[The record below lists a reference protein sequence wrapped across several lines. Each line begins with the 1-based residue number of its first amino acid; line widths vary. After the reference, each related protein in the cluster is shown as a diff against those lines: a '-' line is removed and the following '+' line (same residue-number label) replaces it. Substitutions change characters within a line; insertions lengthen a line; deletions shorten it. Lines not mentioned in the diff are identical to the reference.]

1 MKVSVIVPC
10 YNSTPI
16 LRTLVEETKKVLSG
30 MGLNDHEFVLVND
43 CSPNPDTIG
52 FLKSIADEFPCVKL
66 VDLAKNTGQANA
78 QVAALNY
85 VTGDV
90 VINMDD
96 DMQTHP
102 KNIPILL
109 KKLEEGYDLV
119 LGRYPHKRHSLFRN
133 FLTKADDVF
142 EHVFINKP
150 KDVTFTSF
158 WVVRRYIVDEIVKYK
173 NPYSFMVG
181 LFSRTA
187 GRITNVE
194 VEHFERAEGTSGYNI
209 WKLIKLWS
217 NFTGFTIVPLRIAGA
232 AGLMMAAAAFVWAV
246 VLLVQRLTGSVDVA
260 GYASMMCMMLLFFGI
275 TLACMGLMGEYI
287 GRIFMSVNGTPQYVV
302 KEIYHGS
309 ENE

>member
-16 LRTLVEETKKVLSG
+16 LRTLVAETKSVLSG
-30 MGLNDHEFVLVND
+30 MGIEDHEFVLVND
-43 CSPNPDTIG
+43 CSPNPNTIG
-52 FLKSIADEFPCVKL
+52 FLRSVADEFTSVKL

-78 QVAALNY
+78 QVAALNF

-109 KKLEEGYDLV
+109 NKLEDGYDLV
-119 LGRYPHKRHSLFRN
+119 LGRYPKKQHSSFRN
-133 FLTKADDVF
+133 FLTKADDIF

-158 WVVRRYIVDEIVKYK
+158 WVARRYIVDEIVKYK

-194 VEHFERAEGTSGYNI
+194 VEHFERVEGASGYNI

-217 NFTGFTIVPLRIAGA
+217 NFTGFTILPLRIVGG
-232 AGLMMAAAAFVWAV
+232 AGLFMTAAAVIWGI
-246 VLLVQRLTGSVDVA
+246 VLLIKALFGFGVVSISSIL
-260 GYASMMCMMLLFFGI
+260 CLMLLYCGI
-275 TLACMGLMGEYI
+275 TITVLGLIGEYV
-287 GRIFMSVNGTPQYVV
+287 GRIYMSVNGTPQFVV
-302 KEIYHGS
+302 KEIYTHGQ
-309 ENE
+309 

>member
-1 MKVSVIVPC
+1 MKVSVVVPC
-10 YNSTPI
+10 YNSMPI
-16 LRTLVEETKKVLSG
+16 LRTLVEETIKVLSE
-30 MGLNDHEFVLVND
+30 MGIEDKEFVLVND
-43 CSPNPDTIG
+43 CSPNPDTIV
-52 FLKSIADEFPCVKL
+52 FLKSIADAFPCVKL

-78 QVAALNY
+78 QLAALNFT
-85 VTGDV
+85 TGDI

-109 KKLEEGYDLV
+109 NKLNEGYDLV

-158 WVVRRYIVDEIVKYK
+158 WVVRRYIVDEIIKYK

-194 VEHFERAEGTSGYNI
+194 VEHFERAEGSSGYNI

-217 NFTGFTIVPLRIAGA
+217 NFTGFSILPLRIAGA
-232 AGLMMAAAAFVWAV
+232 LGLVMAATAFIWAI
-246 VLLVQRLTGSVDVA
+246 VLLIQRITGAVSVA
-260 GYASMMCMMLLFFGI
+260 GYTSLSCMMLLFFGI
-275 TLACMGLMGEYI
+275 TLAFMGVMGEYI

-302 KEIYHGS
+302 KEIYNG
-309 ENE
+309 EDK

>member
-1 MKVSVIVPC
+1 MKASVIVPC

-16 LRTLVEETKKVLSG
+16 LRTLIVETEKVLNE
-30 MGLNDHEFVLVND
+30 MGITEHEYVLVND
-43 CSPNPDTIG
+43 CSPKKETVG
-52 FLKSIADEFPCVKL
+52 FLKSLADEFPCVKL
-66 VDLAKNTGQANA
+66 IDLAKNTGQANA
-78 QVAALNY
+78 QVTALNF
-85 VTGDV
+85 VTGDI

-109 KKLEEGYDLV
+109 NKLNEGFDLV
-119 LGRYPHKRHSLFRN
+119 LGRYPKKQHSAFRN
-133 FLTKADDVF
+133 LLTKADDIF

-158 WVVRRYIVDEIVKYK
+158 WVVRRYIVDEIIKYK

-194 VEHFERAEGTSGYNI
+194 VEHFERVEGASGYNI

-217 NFTGFTIVPLRIAGA
+217 NFTGFTILPLRIVGG
-232 AGLMMAAAAFVWAV
+232 AGLCMTAAAVIWGI
-246 VLLVQRLTGSVDVA
+246 VLLIQTLMRLSVAPV
-260 GYASMMCMMLLFFGI
+260 YSVLCLMLLYCGI
-275 TLACMGLMGEYI
+275 TITVLGLIGEYV
-287 GRIFMSVNGTPQYVV
+287 GRIYMSVNGTPQYVV
-302 KEIYHGS
+302 KEIYTHGK
-309 ENE
+309 